1 MIRVFIH
8 NYTERADEA
17 RVDGVD
23 PRVEITDR
31 VTGASWSSSLVAP
44 YEQASVSTS
53 IKIDELD
60 VLGLG
65 TPRRGSRLPA
75 LHASGWLEILD
86 EDVRVFYG
94 PINRLSTGLKVEHT
108 GARKSRD
115 VQLSA
120 TSWVSLA
127 LRPFRLTSR
136 DDLLVSGSIYEY
148 NTWARIFENVFSE
161 GAAVDVAQGLALSW
175 ENLATLKTPEGEE
188 LSDYEVLI
196 TPDQLTDNA
205 IEGRTLTRVEG
216 RNISQVPV
224 SSTGSLWSAFT
235 GAFQPAPQ
243 LIELYP
249 MRERGRPYLMYRMKP
264 LPPHDGAYFDER
276 GEVRGIDD
284 DDSGIQAEPVTV
296 QSIGRVVSYTL
307 DYSGERNNY
316 VEVTSPYL
324 GVSQLAGLNSSPV
337 IMRDDIAR
345 YGLSPLEIAYPLLRE
360 TSGSLRTE
368 LERLTT
374 YAGALYSEGHAFAVA
389 TLEVMYQDVKVG
401 EWARWASYLEGEG
414 STLLGYVT
422 RVDQQVRVDPQ
433 LGTVTRRT
441 LLQLERVSQ
450 DGRPSRKAPAY
461 EVSVTAEL
469 AE

>member
-1 MIRVFIH
+1 
-8 NYTERADEA
+8 
-17 RVDGVD
+17 
-23 PRVEITDR
+23 
-31 VTGASWSSSLVAP
+31 
-44 YEQASVSTS
+44 
-53 IKIDELD
+53 
-60 VLGLG
+60 
-65 TPRRGSRLPA
+65 
-75 LHASGWLEILD
+75 
-86 EDVRVFYG
+86 
-94 PINRLSTGLKVEHT
+94 
-108 GARKSRD
+108 
-115 VQLSA
+115 
-120 TSWVSLA
+120 
-127 LRPFRLTSR
+127 
-136 DDLLVSGSIYEY
+136 
-148 NTWARIFENVFSE
+148 
-161 GAAVDVAQGLALSW
+161 
-175 ENLATLKTPEGEE
+175 
-188 LSDYEVLI
+188 
-196 TPDQLTDNA
+196 
-205 IEGRTLTRVEG
+205 
-216 RNISQVPV
+216 
-224 SSTGSLWSAFT
+224 
-235 GAFQPAPQ
+235 
-243 LIELYP
+243 LIELFP
-249 MRERGRPYLMYRMKP
+249 IRERGRAYLLYRMKP

-276 GEVRGIDD
+276 GEARGIDD
-284 DDSGIQAEPVTV
+284 DDPGIEAEQPVTV

-374 YAGALYSEGHAFAVA
+374 YASALYSEGHAFATA

-433 LGTVTRRT
+433 LGTITRRT

>member
-249 MRERGRPYLMYRMKP
+249 MRERGRPYLIYRMKP
-264 LPPHDGAYFDER
+264 LPPHDPAYFDER
-276 GEVRGIDD
+276 GEARGIDD

-316 VEVTSPYL
+316 IEVTSPYL

>member
-17 RVDGVD
+17 RVDGVKT
-23 PRVEITDR
+23 RVEITDR

-94 PINRLSTGLKVEHT
+94 PINRLSTGLMVEHS

-136 DDLLVSGSIYEY
+136 DDLIVSGSIYEY

-235 GAFQPAPQ
+235 GAFQPSPQ

-249 MRERGRPYLMYRMKP
+249 IRERGRPYLIYRMKP

-276 GEVRGIDD
+276 GEARGIDD
-284 DDSGIQAEPVTV
+284 DDSGVKAEPVTV

-414 STLLGYVT
+414 STLIGYVT
-422 RVDQQVRVDPQ
+422 RVDQQVRVDPR

>member
-23 PRVEITDR
+23 DLVEITDR

-65 TPRRGSRLPA
+65 TPRRGSKLPA

-86 EDVRVFYG
+86 DDVRVFYG
-94 PINRLSTGLKVEHT
+94 PINRLSTGLRVEHT

-136 DDLLVSGSIYEY
+136 DDLLVNGSVYDY
-148 NTWARIFENVFSE
+148 DAWSQIFEAVFSE
-161 GAAVDVAQGLALSW
+161 GAAVDVARGLALSW
-175 ENLATLKTPEGEE
+175 ERLATLRTPQGEE

-196 TPDQLTDNA
+196 TSDQFTDNA

-216 RNISQVPV
+216 TNISQVPV
-224 SSTGSLWSAFT
+224 SATGSLWSAIT
-235 GAFQPAPQ
+235 GAFQPSPQ

-249 MRERGRPYLMYRMKP
+249 IRERGRAYLIYRMKP

-276 GEVRGIDD
+276 GRARGIDD
-284 DDSGIQAEPVTV
+284 DDSGIKTEPVSV

-374 YAGALYSEGHAFAVA
+374 YAAALYSEGHAFANA
-389 TLEVMYQDVKVG
+389 ALEVMYQDVKVG

-414 STLLGYVT
+414 STLIGYVT

-450 DGRPSRKAPAY
+450 DGRPARKAPAY